1 MSTRVKKQ
9 SFLTENLRF
18 MFVYQEDK
26 AIKCI
31 NMFLKAHRGASPKG
45 IASSHLAKSNFLMKA
60 CL

>member
-1 MSTRVKKQ
+1 
-9 SFLTENLRF
+9 

-31 NMFLKAHRGASPKG
+31 DMFLKAQRAASPKG